1 MRTFLLTLVALTW
14 GSTFSLN
21 LACMK
26 WLHARNVASPN
37 QSILGIRTIPTYL
50 GYRLSPSSET
60 RLYGSASDDSELEP
74 EVVAPHEELRKEL
87 KGTNLFIV
95 GMMGSGKST
104 VGEQLAKDLGYR
116 FIDTDEVCE
125 YMIEMPI
132 SDFFA
137 QGKEKEFRQVEHQ
150 TLMELAQYT
159 RTIVSTGGGVV
170 ENVENWGL
178 LHHGIVVFLDT
189 STNDIYNRLN
199 AKPEEVAKRP
209 LLQTEDP
216 LATLNELRDK
226 RLNMY
231 QKADLTIPID
241 GDDSVEQ
248 VSSSVLDGIMDF
260 IKSNPPKW
268 KQWKEKQQ
276 MMSGGP
282 SKGFGGS

>member
-1 MRTFLLTLVALTW
+1 MRSSILFILLALTACRALC
-14 GSTFSLN
+14 LN
-21 LACMK
+21 LASTK
-26 WLHARNVASPN
+26 WLHASSSSAPN
-37 QSILGIRTIPTYL
+37 QSIQGLRTIPAYV
-50 GYRLSPSSET
+50 GHRLSSVSGT
-60 RLYGSASDDSELEP
+60 RLNSNDGNDSLEP
-74 EVVAPHEELRKEL
+74 QVISPHEELRKEL
-87 KGTNLFIV
+87 KGTNLFLV

-137 QGKEKEFRQVEHQ
+137 QGKEKQFREVEHQ

-159 RTIVSTGGGVV
+159 RTIVSTGGGIVA
-170 ENVENWGL
+170 NVENWGL

-189 STNDIYNRLN
+189 STNDIYNRLKDN
-199 AKPEEVAKRP
+199 PEEVAKRP
-209 LLQTEDP
+209 LLLTEDP
-216 LATLNELRDK
+216 LNTLNELRNK

-231 QKADLTIPID
+231 QKADLSISIS

-248 VSSSVLDGIMDF
+248 VSTSVLNGIMEF
-260 IKSNPPKW
+260 IRSNPPKW

-276 MMSGGP
+276 MMSGGA
-282 SKGFGGS
+282 SKGFGS